1 MADLGTST
9 APSGASATSAED
21 VAGTGRRVRRRR
33 SLPGGRAV
41 AGAFLITAA
50 AVGVFAAYLN
60 ATAVPAT
67 EWVVA
72 TRDLPRGTVLEPE
85 MLDTV
90 AIDVPATQQDA
101 MVRAGDRDTVVGR
114 VTLGP
119 VRGGDLL
126 QWTTVLAVEPP
137 TGASTFTFALP
148 SSRVAHRGD
157 LAAGDTIDVVATYSD
172 TTTYVARDVELL
184 LNPAATEAGTSLT
197 VAVDDP
203 TTVLAIANA
212 LDAAQVHVLR
222 SPPDGDGNLPPPFR
236 PLQASTGG
244 GGTE

>member
-1 MADLGTST
+1 MADLGTTT
-9 APSGASATSAED
+9 APTGTTTATTEEESP
-21 VAGTGRRVRRRR
+21 GRRVRRRR

-50 AVGVFAAYLN
+50 AVGVFAAYLS
-60 ATAVPAT
+60 ATAAPSD

-72 TRDLPRGTVLEPE
+72 ASDVPRGTLLEAG

-90 AIDVPATQQDA
+90 AIDVPLAQQESLVDA
-101 MVRAGDRDTVVGR
+101 SAMDSVVGR

-119 VRGGDLL
+119 VRAGDLL

-137 TGASTFTFALP
+137 AGSSTFTFALP

-184 LNPAATEAGTSLT
+184 LNPVGTDSGTSLT
-197 VAVDDP
+197 VAVGSPD
-203 TTVLAIANA
+203 TVLAIANA
-212 LDAAQVHVLR
+212 LDSAQVHVLR
-222 SPPDGDGNLPPPFR
+222 SPPDGDGEHPAPFR
-236 PLQASTGG
+236 PLQAATGQPG
-244 GGTE
+244 

>member
-1 MADLGTST
+1 MADLGTTT
-9 APSGASATSAED
+9 APSGTATTSAPEAAD
-21 VAGTGRRVRRRR
+21 TGRRVRRRR

-60 ATAVPAT
+60 ATAAPAT

-72 TRDLPRGTVLEPE
+72 TRDLPRGTVLEPG
-85 MLDTV
+85 MLDAV
-90 AIDVPATQQDA
+90 PIDVPVAQQDA
-101 MVRAGDRDTVVGR
+101 MVPAARREDVAGR

-119 VRGGDLL
+119 VREGDLL

-137 TGASTFTFALP
+137 AGSSTFTFALP

-172 TTTYVARDVELL
+172 TTIYVARDVELL

-197 VAVDDP
+197 VAVDSPD
-203 TTVLAIANA
+203 TVLAIANA
-212 LDAAQVHVLR
+212 LDTAQVHALR
-222 SPPDGDGNLPPPFR
+222 SPPDGDGTLPPPYR
-236 PLQASTGG
+236 PLQAATGG
-244 GGTE
+244 GTTE

>member
-1 MADLGTST
+1 MADLGTTT
-9 APSGASATSAED
+9 APSEPSTPAAED
-21 VAGTGRRVRRRR
+21 LGGTHRRVRRRR

-72 TRDLPRGTVLEPE
+72 TRDVPRGTVLEAG

-90 AIDVPATQQDA
+90 AIDVPAPQQDA
-101 MVRAGDRDTVVGR
+101 MVGADDLDAVTGR

-137 TGASTFTFALP
+137 AGASTFTFALP

-184 LNPAATEAGTSLT
+184 LNPAVTEAGTSLT
-197 VAVDDP
+197 VAVADP
-203 TTVLAIANA
+203 DTVLAIANA
-212 LDAAQVHVLR
+212 LDSAQVHVLR
-222 SPPDGDGNLPPPFR
+222 SPPDGDGTLPPPFR
-236 PLQASTGG
+236 PLQSVTGG
-244 GGTE
+244 GRT

>member
-1 MADLGTST
+1 MADLGTTT
-9 APSGASATSAED
+9 APSGATTSAED
-21 VAGTGRRVRRRR
+21 VAGTSRRVRRRR

-60 ATAVPAT
+60 ATAAPTT

-72 TRDLPRGTVLEPE
+72 TGDVPRGTVLEAG

-90 AIDVPATQQDA
+90 AIDVPAPQQGA
-101 MVRAGDRDTVVGR
+101 MVQAADRDSVVGR

-119 VRGGDLL
+119 VREGDLL

-137 TGASTFTFALP
+137 AGSSTFTFALP

-157 LAAGDTIDVVATYSD
+157 LAAGDTVDIVATYSE

-184 LNPAATEAGTSLT
+184 LNPVGSEAGTSLT
-197 VAVDDP
+197 VAVEAPD
-203 TTVLAIANA
+203 TVLAIANA
-212 LDAAQVHVLR
+212 LDSAQVHVLR
-222 SPPDGDGNLPPPFR
+222 SPPDGDGTMPAPYR
-236 PLQASTGG
+236 PLQAATGG